1 VTDDWKP
8 ITEAELQ
15 LRLME
20 EERLLSTVEL
30 QRYET
35 WKVSLGTR
43 GTVANFNT
51 DGVELVHI
59 VARRG
64 RRVVFFDDAEDEFA
78 GGDIDDEAII
88 SAPRLYGDLRNA
100 LHSLG

>member
-1 VTDDWKP
+1 
-8 ITEAELQ
+8 
-15 LRLME
+15 M
-20 EERLLSTVEL
+20 LSPAEL

-35 WKVSLGTR
+35 WKVPLGTR

-59 VARRG
+59 VARRAS
-64 RRVVFFDDAEDEFA
+64 RVVFFDDAEDEFA

-88 SAPRLYGDLRNA
+88 STPALYGDLRDA
-100 LHSLG
+100 LHSLAEPA